1 MNFRPLY
8 DNVLIK
14 RVQVADQTSSGLY
27 IPESAK
33 DKPQEAEVLTVGPGR
48 IGENGT
54 HQPMSVKAG
63 DHVLF
68 GKYSGNE
75 IKLNG
80 EEHIILRESEI
91 LAIIDR

>member
-14 RVQVADQTSSGLY
+14 RVQVADKTSSGLY
-27 IPESAK
+27 IPDSAK

-48 IGENGT
+48 IGQNGEHT
-54 HQPMSVKAG
+54 PMSVKSG